1 MQWHVDS
8 QDSIRQTQVHT
19 GYNLGDLN
27 GDGLFSALSLSWDLP
42 CTLSVTTITVASC
55 MQSEVRTS
63 HKTALRHTHPS
74 TPLTRSTSLGKPSIF
89 PAPHSSRVVKQPNIT
104 KAPELACSSPPIVPA
119 RSPLRPRLR
128 SKSTPQCP
136 NQTSSSPLHDTMAP
150 MAHTECDLLPSDV
163 SLNDP
168 YFSLSALNYS
178 ACDILVDPS
187 TIVLSAS
194 DILSPTSLAFR
205 PDSPESMSGPEERSP
220 SQVRRGTSLH
230 SVAMVDSPSSSTPCI
245 ASQPT
250 AMTKRQYALHELLSS
265 ERAYASDLAL
275 IRDIHLPLAL
285 GKSSI

>member
-1 MQWHVDS
+1 VGS
-8 QDSIRQTQVHT
+8 T
-19 GYNLGDLN
+19 
-27 GDGLFSALSLSWDLP
+27 
-42 CTLSVTTITVASC
+42 CTLSVTTITVASSSSC

-74 TPLTRSTSLGKPSIF
+74 TPLTRSTSLGKTSIF
-89 PAPHSSRVVKQPNIT
+89 AVPHSGRVVNHPNFT
-104 KAPELACSSPPIVPA
+104 KAPELSFSSPPVVPA

-136 NQTSSSPLHDTMAP
+136 KQSSNSPLNDAMGL
-150 MAHTECDLLPSDV
+150 MAHTESDLLPSDV

-168 YFSLSALNYS
+168 YFSLSSMNYS

-220 SQVRRGTSLH
+220 SLARRGTSLH
-230 SVAMVDSPSSSTPCI
+230 GVAMVNSTFPSSPKPCL

-285 GKSSI
+285 GESSV

>member
-1 MQWHVDS
+1 VGS
-8 QDSIRQTQVHT
+8 T
-19 GYNLGDLN
+19 
-27 GDGLFSALSLSWDLP
+27 
-42 CTLSVTTITVASC
+42 CTLSVTTITVALSSSC
-55 MQSEVRTS
+55 MQSEVRTL

-74 TPLTRSTSLGKPSIF
+74 TPLTRSTSLGIASIF
-89 PAPHSSRVVKQPNIT
+89 AAPHSSRVVKQPNIT
-104 KAPELACSSPPIVPA
+104 KAPELSCSSPSSPPIVPA

-136 NQTSSSPLHDTMAP
+136 NQTGNSPLHNAMGP
-150 MAHTECDLLPSDV
+150 MAHTESDLLPSDV

-168 YFSLSALNYS
+168 YFSLSAMNYS

-205 PDSPESMSGPEERSP
+205 PDSPESMSGPEEP
-220 SQVRRGTSLH
+220 PLSQMRRGTSSLH
-230 SVAMVDSPSSSTPCI
+230 SVAMVNSNSPSSSTKPCL